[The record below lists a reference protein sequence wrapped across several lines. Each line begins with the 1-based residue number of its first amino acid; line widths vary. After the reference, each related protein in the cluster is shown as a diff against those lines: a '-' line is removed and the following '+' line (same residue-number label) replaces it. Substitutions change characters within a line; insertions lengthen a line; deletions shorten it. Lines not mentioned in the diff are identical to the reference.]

1 MGLVKDCQ
9 DAERLPKADSH
20 KMALLAFTMVH
31 GMAKLAITGR
41 LSLSSETEVLNFAE
55 FVIDQ
60 SLLTGK

>member
-31 GMAKLAITGR
+31 GMAKLAITGPSVPFLR
-41 LSLSSETEVLNFAE
+41 DRGSQLCG
-55 FVIDQ
+55 IRD
-60 SLLTGK
+60 